1 MQQESLTFPVSC
13 EVIEI
18 IKQVTTATNFGTE
31 IVPECSSQAIS
42 TLVLKLLVIFDG
54 LGIACKKK

>member
-13 EVIEI
+13 EVTEI
-18 IKQVTTATNFGTE
+18 IKQFTTATNFGTE
-31 IVPECSSQAIS
+31 IVPECSQAVS
-42 TLVLKLLVIFDG
+42 TLVLQLLVIFDG